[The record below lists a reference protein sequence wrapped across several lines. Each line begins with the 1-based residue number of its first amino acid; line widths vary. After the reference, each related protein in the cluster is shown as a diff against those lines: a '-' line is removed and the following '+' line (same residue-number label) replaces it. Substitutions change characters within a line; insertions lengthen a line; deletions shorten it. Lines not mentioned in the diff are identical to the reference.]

1 MHPTDPIS
9 VQQLRHAESIV
20 SAEGGARREFRP
32 RRTGSLSP
40 ARRLVA
46 RAGAARQRLLP
57 TRHAVAGPFS
67 ASHDLFRGLD
77 ESQLA
82 SLGKH
87 LEVRECAIGES
98 LGRQN
103 ERATRFVIVLE
114 AQIGVT
120 IDGVPIT
127 VLDDGSHFGAVPLL
141 DGGAALHRASFDS
154 LSPGLIAL
162 ADPRQFRTL
171 LDEYPTLAIGVYAMT
186 RERREYLAALAECE
200 MSKSLGESTRAML
213 EYPVHLPV

>member
-1 MHPTDPIS
+1 MFPTDPIS
-9 VQQLRHAESIV
+9 AQQLRNADLIE
-20 SAEGGARREFRP
+20 SAEARAHHEFPSRRHGSRSPVGRLRAHSDALRQRVLP
-32 RRTGSLSP
+32 RR
-40 ARRLVA
+40 VA
-46 RAGAARQRLLP
+46 
-57 TRHAVAGPFS
+57 TVGPFT

-77 ESQLA
+77 QSQLA
-82 SLGKH
+82 SLATH

-103 ERATRFVIVLE
+103 ERATRFVIVLD

-141 DGGAALHRASFDS
+141 DRGAALHRASFDA
-154 LSPGLIAL
+154 LGPGLVAV
-162 ADPRQFRTL
+162 AGPSEFRMI
-171 LDEYPTLAIGVYAMT
+171 LDEYPTIANTVYAMT
-186 RERREYLAALAECE
+186 RGRREFLEAFAACE
-200 MSKSLGESTRAML
+200 ASQNLGASTRAML